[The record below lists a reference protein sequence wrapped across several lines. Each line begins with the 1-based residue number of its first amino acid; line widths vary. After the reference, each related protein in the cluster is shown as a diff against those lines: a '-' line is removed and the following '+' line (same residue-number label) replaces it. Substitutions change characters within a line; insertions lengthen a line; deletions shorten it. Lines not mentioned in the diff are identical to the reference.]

1 MIPTV
6 TDQPW
11 TLSAIEVPGVRAERA
26 QDAPFDADRTA
37 EVPA

>member
-1 MIPTV
+1 MIPTM
-6 TDQPW
+6 TSQPW

-26 QDAPFDADRTA
+26 QGVPSDAEGTA